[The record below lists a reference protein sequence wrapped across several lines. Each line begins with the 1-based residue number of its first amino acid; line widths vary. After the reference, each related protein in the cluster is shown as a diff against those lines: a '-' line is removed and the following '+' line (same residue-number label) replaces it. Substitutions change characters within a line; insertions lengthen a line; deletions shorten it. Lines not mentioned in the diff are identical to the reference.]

1 MELLLVRAPLLGD
14 DLEVAL
20 LASGAGVRRLEP
32 TDIGLDL
39 LNAAKNDGIAGLLSV
54 NHSPQVA
61 LLCSLAGLPYVSWT
75 IDPLPYRRWEILGG
89 TDLSL
94 TTLFVH
100 RKALVEPLRAMG
112 YREVHWMP
120 LACAERRWNDPV
132 EGRRGDRG
140 ALFVGSSLLDE
151 REIFVD
157 SMVRWGVGDAL
168 QGIDAALQGIA
179 KACLWDR
186 SFHGFLRDLSAVPK
200 SLAEALPAVDRMD
213 LAEALDA
220 GLAWHFRRE
229 LVAII
234 CSAGV
239 EVKGDGGWEESAR
252 RNWTGPLRNGREMTQ
267 AYATASVNLDV
278 PRLHQREIA
287 TLRAFDVLGSGGLLA
302 CETGTE
308 LDELFEPGEQFLS
321 WSDER
326 DLRAILEASVGH
338 DPSLDR
344 IAAAGREAVVAGHSL
359 GNRAARI
366 LKRFGG

>member
-14 DLEVAL
+14 DLEAAL
-20 LASGAGVRRLEP
+20 LALGADIRRLEP

-39 LNAAKNDGIAGLLSV
+39 LGAAKNDGVAGLLSV

-61 LLCSLAGLPYVSWT
+61 LLCSVAGLPYVSWT
-75 IDPLPYRRWEILGG
+75 IDPVPRKRWEILGG
-89 TDLSL
+89 TDLSK

-100 RKALVEPLRAMG
+100 RKALVEPLRSMG

-120 LACAERRWNDPV
+120 LACAERRWSDPV
-132 EGRRGDRG
+132 DGRRGDRG
-140 ALFVGSSLLDE
+140 SLFVGSSLLDE
-151 REIFVD
+151 RKIFVD
-157 SMVRWGVGDAL
+157 SMARWGIGHA
-168 QGIDAALQGIA
+168 QEGIDAALQGIA

-186 SFHGFLRDLSAVPK
+186 SFHGFLRDLSAVPN
-200 SLAEALPAVDRMD
+200 SLAEALPAVDRQD

-229 LVAII
+229 LVAIL
-234 CSAGV
+234 CTAGV

-302 CETGTE
+302 CEAGTE
-308 LDELFEPGEQFLS
+308 LDELFVPGEHFLS
-321 WSDER
+321 WSGEQ
-326 DLRAILEASVGH
+326 DLRAILEASKGR

-344 IAAAGREAVVAGHSL
+344 IAAAGRRAVIASHSMD
-359 GNRAARI
+359 NRAARI
-366 LKRFGG
+366 VKAFGA